1 MGGMGGKGGRE
12 EGEGGRGEIR
22 REGEKGWGRRK
33 GERGKE
39 RKGKGKGT
47 EKCEGIQRQNSSP
60 PGVGQRITGGF
71 SCILQNKKECLDT
84 EGDDIRR
91 GQDREELIQVL
102 IQILGSCVV

>member
-1 MGGMGGKGGRE
+1 MGK
-12 EGEGGRGEIR
+12 
-22 REGEKGWGRRK
+22 K
-33 GERGKE
+33 ERGKE